1 MESALRTDSK
11 RIRSIDILRGIIM
24 VIMAL
29 DHVRDFYTNVP
40 FDALDLTK
48 TSPLLFFTRWIT
60 HFCAP
65 TFIFLSGVSA
75 YLSLAKRST
84 GNDAALFL
92 LKRGL
97 WLLLLEFTLIG
108 FGWLLDIGFHLL
120 FAQVIWAIGCSM
132 LFLSLLLFLKLKPQM
147 IGVIGLLLI
156 FGHNAFDHIKAS
168 SLGEFKLGWFILHEQ
183 GFYPVNGY
191 LSVFILYPLVPWIG
205 VMAAGYYFGTL
216 FKLEAAARRT
226 LFIKIGLGCIALF
239 LLLRGFNIYG
249 DPFPW
254 EIQDTWWKN
263 ILAFIRCQK
272 YPPSLLYLLMTLGI
286 SIIALAFLE
295 RVDNRVSRFF
305 TVFGR
310 VPFFYYIPHIY
321 LIHISQVLVAFSL
334 GFSMQDLINAFQGNP
349 GKWGFDLWVVYLIWI
364 AVIAILYFP
373 CRWFMKVKQRRKD
386 WWLSYI

>member
-1 MESALRTDSK
+1 METVLQVNT
-11 RIRSIDILRGIIM
+11 RIRSIDVLRGIIM

-40 FDALDLTK
+40 FDPLDLSK

-84 GNDAALFL
+84 NNAAAIFL

-97 WLLLLEFTLIG
+97 WLLLLEFTVIG
-108 FGWLLDIGFHLL
+108 FGWMLDIGFHTIL
-120 FAQVIWAIGCSM
+120 AQVIWAIGCSM
-132 LFLSLLLFLKLKPQM
+132 IFLSLLLFLKLKPQ
-147 IGVIGLLLI
+147 IIGLIGLVFI
-156 FGHNAFDHIKAS
+156 FGHNALDQVKAE
-168 SLGEFKLGWFILHEQ
+168 SLEGFKLGWMILHEQ
-183 GFYPVNGY
+183 GFYQLNSY
-191 LSVFILYPLVPWIG
+191 QSVFMVYPLVPWIG

-216 FKLEAAARRT
+216 FQLEPPVRRR
-226 LFIKIGLGCIALF
+226 LFFRTGLGCIALF
-239 LLLRGFNIYG
+239 ILLRGFNSYG

-254 EIQDTWWKN
+254 QIQEIWWKN

-286 SIIALAFLE
+286 SIVARALLE
-295 RVDNRVSRFF
+295 RADNKLTRFF
-305 TVFGR
+305 TVYGR

-321 LIHISQVLVAFSL
+321 LIHISQVIIAFSL
-334 GFSMQDLINAFQGNP
+334 GFTMQDLINAFQGNP
-349 GKWGFDLWVVYLIWI
+349 GRWGFDLPVVYLVW
-364 AVIAILYFP
+364 VIVVLVLYFP
-373 CRWFMKVKQRRKD
+373 CRWFMKLKQRRKD

>member
-1 MESALRTDSK
+1 MESAG
-11 RIRSIDILRGIIM
+11 RIRSVDILRGVIM

-40 FDALDLTK
+40 FDPLDLDK
-48 TSPLLFFTRWIT
+48 TGPILFFTRWIT

-75 YLSLAKRST
+75 YLSLAKKNNT
-84 GNDAALFL
+84 QEAALFL

-108 FGWLLDIGFHLL
+108 FGWLLDTGFHML

-132 LFLSLLLFLKLKPQM
+132 LFLSLLLFLRLKPLVV
-147 IGVIGLLLI
+147 GAIGLLLI
-156 FGHNAFDHIKAS
+156 FGHNAFDSVKAG
-168 SLGEFKLGWFILHEQ
+168 SLEGFKLGWFILHEQ
-183 GFYPVNGY
+183 GFYPVNDY
-191 LSVFILYPLVPWIG
+191 LSLFILYPLVPWIG

-216 FKLEAAARRT
+216 FKLEASVRSA
-226 LFIKIGLGCIALF
+226 LFIKIGFSAIGLF
-239 LLLRGFNIYG
+239 LVLRGFNLYG

-254 EIQDTWWKN
+254 EMQDAWWKN
-263 ILAFIRCQK
+263 ILAFIKCQK

-286 SIIALAFLE
+286 SIVVLAFLE
-295 RVDNRVSRFF
+295 RAENRVSRLF

-310 VPFFYYIPHIY
+310 VPFFYYLLHIY
-321 LIHISQVLVAFSL
+321 LIHLSQVLLAFSM
-334 GFSMQDLINAFQGNP
+334 GFTMQDLINAFQGSP
-349 GKWGFDLWVVYLIWI
+349 GKWGFDLWIVYLIW
-364 AVIAILYFP
+364 AGVIAILYFP
-373 CRWFMKVKQRRKD
+373 CRWFMKVKARRKD

>member
-1 MESALRTDSK
+1 MEAALRTDNL
-11 RIRSIDILRGIIM
+11 RIRSVDILRGIIM

-40 FDALDLTK
+40 FDPLDLTK
-48 TSPLLFFTRWIT
+48 TNPILFFTRWIT

-75 YLSLAKRST
+75 YLSLKKRNT
-84 GNDAALFL
+84 NKEAALFL

-97 WLLLLEFTLIG
+97 WLLVLEFTIIG
-108 FGWLLDIGFHLL
+108 FGWQLDIGFHTL

-132 LFLSLLLFLKLKPQM
+132 IFLSLLLFLNLKPHM
-147 IGVIGLLLI
+147 IGVIGLVII
-156 FGHNAFDHIKAS
+156 FGHNAFDNIRAE
-168 SLGEFKLGWFILHEQ
+168 SLGGFKLMWLILHEQ
-183 GFYPVNGY
+183 GFYPLNNY
-191 LSVFILYPLVPWIG
+191 ESVFILYPLVPWIG

-216 FKLEAAARRT
+216 FKLEPVARRN
-226 LFIKIGLGCIALF
+226 LFFKIGLGC
-239 LLLRGFNIYG
+239 LLLFIILRGSNIYG

-254 EIQDTWWKN
+254 QMQDLWWKN

-286 SIIALAFLE
+286 SIITLAFLE
-295 RVDNRVSRFF
+295 KADNRITRIF
-305 TVFGR
+305 TVYGR

-321 LIHISQVLVAFSL
+321 LIHVSQVLIAFSL
-334 GFSMQDLINAFQGNP
+334 DFSTQDLINAFQGNP
-349 GKWGFDLWVVYLIWI
+349 GKWGFDLSIVYLIWI
-364 AVIAILYFP
+364 SVVIILYFP
-373 CRWFMKVKQRRKD
+373 CRWFMDVKQRRKD